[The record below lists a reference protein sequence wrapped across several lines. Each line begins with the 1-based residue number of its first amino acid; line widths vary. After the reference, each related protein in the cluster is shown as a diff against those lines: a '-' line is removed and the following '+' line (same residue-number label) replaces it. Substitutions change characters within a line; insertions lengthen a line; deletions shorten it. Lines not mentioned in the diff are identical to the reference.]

1 MPRKRDGRDL
11 LPLAPGIWRFEG
23 GPVEA
28 AKGAG
33 GVELRWSLLGVFDRI
48 FAALASEGAK
58 SERIMIDA
66 TLSFRGIQC
75 GIPQLQ

>member
-11 LPLAPGIWRFEG
+11 LPLAPGIWQFEG

-48 FAALASEGAK
+48 FAALAS
-58 SERIMIDA
+58 
-66 TLSFRGIQC
+66 
-75 GIPQLQ
+75 